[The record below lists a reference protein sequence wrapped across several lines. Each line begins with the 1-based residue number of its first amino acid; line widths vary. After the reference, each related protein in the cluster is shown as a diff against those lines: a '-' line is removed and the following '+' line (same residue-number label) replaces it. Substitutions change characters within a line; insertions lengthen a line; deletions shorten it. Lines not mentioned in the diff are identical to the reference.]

1 MTAYYNEIDEYA
13 AKWLRN
19 LIAAGHIAPGDVDTR
34 SITEVHPDDIKNY
47 TQCHFFAGIGVWSH
61 ALRRAGWS
69 DSRPVWTGSCPCQP
83 FSTAGKG
90 AGFDDERHLWPVF
103 GNLIRER
110 RPATVFGEQV
120 ASKDADAWI
129 DLVQADLETM
139 GYAVGAIPF
148 PAAGV
153 GAPHIRDR
161 LYWVADSS
169 STGLVPSPHTGV
181 HRGEKGARARD
192 GEPERHS
199 DFGWLGHTDDEG
211 LERHNRDGC
220 NGSEPGRNDSQSP
233 GPARPPS
240 GFSRV
245 VFAAECD
252 DEGTC
257 PQCGDDFGD
266 CDCIG
271 PTEDDVEYIWIDGE
285 LYGKRLANSNG
296 DGCQSRIIAATPVGQ
311 GNPVVSDGGVCG
323 VANAKSKGLTYRGKR
338 TVFSESSATFGKDS
352 AATTSP
358 INGFWRDADWLLCR
372 DGKWRPV
379 EPGTFPL
386 AHGITNRVGRL
397 RAYGNAICAEA
408 AVEFIKVAMEYRP

>member
-13 AKWLRN
+13 AQWLRN

-34 SITEVHPDDIKNY
+34 SITEVHPDDIKKY
-47 TQCHFFAGIGVWSH
+47 TQCHFFAGIGVWSY
-61 ALRRAGWS
+61 ALRRAGWE
-69 DSRPVWTGSCPCQP
+69 DARHVWTGSCPCQP

-90 AGFDDERHLWPVF
+90 AGFDDDRHLWPVF

-129 DLVQADLETM
+129 DLVQADLESM
-139 GYAVGAIPF
+139 GYAVGAVPF
-148 PAAGV
+148 PAAGI

-161 LYWVADSS
+161 LYWM
-169 STGLVPSPHTGV
+169 
-181 HRGEKGARARD
+181 ARD
-192 GEPERHS
+192 LRMGDS
-199 DFGWLGHTDDEG
+199 GSSG
-211 LERHNRDGC
+211 LEGHHRHGV
-220 NGSEPGRNDSQSP
+220 NGNESRWNNAQSS
-233 GPARPPS
+233 GSAGTAS

-252 DEGTC
+252 DEGSC

-266 CDCIG
+266 CECIS
-271 PTEDDVEYIWIDGE
+271 PTEDDVEYIWIDGD
-285 LYGKRLANSNG
+285 LYGKRMADTDS
-296 DGCQSRIIAATPVGQ
+296 DRCQSRIITATTVGQ
-311 GNPVVSDGGVCG
+311 GNSVVADGGV
-323 VANAKSKGLTYRGKR
+323 
-338 TVFSESSATFGKDS
+338 D
-352 AATTSP
+352 AASP
-358 INGFWRDADWLLCR
+358 LNGFWRDADWLLCR

-408 AVEFIKVAMEYRP
+408 AVEFIKIAMDYRP